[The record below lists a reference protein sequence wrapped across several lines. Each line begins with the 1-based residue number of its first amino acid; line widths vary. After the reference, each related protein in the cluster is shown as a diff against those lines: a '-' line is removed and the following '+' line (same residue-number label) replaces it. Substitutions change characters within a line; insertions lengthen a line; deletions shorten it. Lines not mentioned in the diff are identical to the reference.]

1 MRTLHV
7 QTTNRRAA
15 RQCATRHED
24 GLARDETGPQ
34 TMPHATDATAMR
46 QQYLFI
52 PARRRARA
60 ASSSCTPWRMSVQ
73 RLLRRLPRT
82 DNARKRVTEAD
93 AKRTGMGTKEKRAKG
108 EGGGKTWRGIKRWK
122 SRPTFLYPAAIPAYV
137 AYVRR
142 RDGRRAE
149 RGNEVNDRGYYDSCN
164 PHCRYCTRFP
174 TAIPTLAHR
183 PPAPSDTNKAWNTL
197 VSRHGSI
204 AEAEVNAQREQRQ
217 SKVRPVRAVVRDR
230 RVHVSVERS
239 GLRVGGVG

>member
-73 RLLRRLPRT
+73 RQLRRLPRT

-93 AKRTGMGTKEKRAKG
+93 AKRTGMGTG
-108 EGGGKTWRGIKRWK
+108 EESERGGRGEDLEGDQKVEEQADVLVPCCYSSLRCVCAQKRWAEGREGQRGK
-122 SRPTFLYPAAIPAYV
+122 RSWLLRLLQPPLPVLHSLSHRYSYFSSRASRAFRHQQGLEYTCVAAWQYSGS
-137 AYVRR
+137 R
-142 RDGRRAE
+142 GERAA
-149 RGNEVNDRGYYDSCN
+149 R
-164 PHCRYCTRFP
+164 
-174 TAIPTLAHR
+174 A
-183 PPAPSDTNKAWNTL
+183 AP
-197 VSRHGSI
+197 V
-204 AEAEVNAQREQRQ
+204 
-217 SKVRPVRAVVRDR
+217 
-230 RVHVSVERS
+230 
-239 GLRVGGVG
+239 